1 MKSFAPAGPVRA
13 REPLTTL
20 PVALPRILAL
30 VGGAVFVLG
39 LFLSPRGVWPEMLL
53 AVFGLACTGLGGALF
68 TALHHVTG
76 ARWGRGVLPI
86 AHAMVAI
93 LPFTAAATAALAFGS
108 SFLWP
113 WADPSAVATDPHLG
127 SRGAWMSVPFL
138 LGRQAVSYVV
148 WIGLGAV
155 LLRRSRRAIEVDDPA
170 TRAAAARAAAW
181 FLVGFAPTFSMTAFD
196 LVLSL
201 ERQFSSTIFA
211 IYHFAG
217 AFLSALALLTLLA
230 LALDRR
236 DLLPARAVTEDVFHD
251 LGKLL
256 FGFAFFWGYIWFCQ
270 FMLVWYTNMPEET
283 GYYALRHAGGW
294 EPIAI
299 LNVCLNWTI
308 PFLLLLSA
316 RMKRKPQALSIACL
330 VILAG
335 RFVDLHLAIVQ
346 PSLGASPALRLW
358 DVALPLGACGA
369 FLWSW
374 RRAWARESA
383 GAAA

>member
-1 MKSFAPAGPVRA
+1 MMPSAPAIP
-13 REPLTTL
+13 TTAL
-20 PVALPRILAL
+20 PVAVPRILAG
-30 VGGAVFVLG
+30 VGGLVFVLG
-39 LFLSPRGVWPEMLL
+39 LLLSPRGVWPDMLL
-53 AVFGLACTGLGGALF
+53 CVFGLACTGLGGALF
-68 TALHHVTG
+68 VALLHVTG
-76 ARWGRGVLPI
+76 ARWGRRVLPV

-93 LPFTAAATAALAFGS
+93 LPFTAAATVAFAFGS

-113 WADPSAVATDPHLG
+113 WADPSAVAADPHLG
-127 SRGAWMSVPFL
+127 ARGPFMSVPFL
-138 LGRQAVSYVV
+138 LARQAVCYVV

-155 LLRRSRRAIEVDDPA
+155 LLRRSRRAIAVDDVA

-211 IYHFAG
+211 IHHFAG
-217 AFLSALALLTLLA
+217 AFLSALALITMLA
-230 LALDRR
+230 LAAARR
-236 DLLPARAVTEDVFHD
+236 DLLPARAVAQDVLHD

-256 FGFAFFWGYIWFCQ
+256 FAFAFFWGYIWFCQ
-270 FMLVWYTNMPEET
+270 FMLIWYTNMPEET

-299 LNVCLNWTI
+299 LNVLLNWTV

-316 RMKRKPQALSIACL
+316 RAKQRPRVLWLACV
-330 VILAG
+330 VILVG
-335 RFVDLHLAIVQ
+335 RLVDLHLAIVQ
-346 PSLGASPALRLW
+346 PSLGASPALRLS
-358 DVALPLGACGA
+358 DVALPVGACGA

-374 RRAWARESA
+374 RRAFAREGSGA
-383 GAAA
+383 GT